1 MNSNEVEVS
10 IENAWVEFERVG
22 EISHSNADNL
32 LTAVT
37 NIKANRDRMVDEIA
51 ELRDFLAKVATCE
64 IETFSFEIGDSCDTD
79 CIEYACT
86 DIVEEANEL
95 LTKHK

>member
-32 LTAVT
+32 LTAIT
-37 NIKANRDRMVDEIA
+37 NIKSSNDRMADEIA
-51 ELRDFLAKVATCE
+51 ELREALSCMHRISMNNLSGYKGSKEESDNKRL
-64 IETFSFEIGDSCDTD
+64 IGD
-79 CIEYACT
+79 
-86 DIVEEANEL
+86 V
-95 LTKHK
+95 

>member
-1 MNSNEVEVS
+1 MNSNEVDVS

-37 NIKANRDRMVDEIA
+37 NIKASNDRMADEIA
-51 ELRDFLAKVATCE
+51 ELREGLKLMIEQFKSEHNCE
-64 IETFSFEIGDSCDTD
+64 Y
-79 CIEYACT
+79 EYK
-86 DIVEEANEL
+86 IIKWNEEL
-95 LTKHK
+95 LNK

>member
-1 MNSNEVEVS
+1 MAACFYFIEGRFMNSNEVEVS

-37 NIKANRDRMVDEIA
+37 NIKANHDRMADEIA
-51 ELRDFLAKVATCE
+51 ELREAINEMINYKGILTSDNPAIINAKK
-64 IETFSFEIGDSCDTD
+64 
-79 CIEYACT
+79 
-86 DIVEEANEL
+86 L
-95 LTKHK
+95 LNK